1 MKQFLNVSLATLVAG
16 ISIVASAG
24 ERVGDF
30 ALIDHQ
36 GAFHQMSWYD
46 DNNAVVIFSHAV
58 GEEVSAE
65 TITIL
70 NELQTKYQQQGVV
83 FFGLNPGL
91 QEDRELVGTN
101 AAENGIDLPILMDD
115 TQLVAELLGLTR
127 IGEVVVYDPTNFE
140 LHYRGSIQGQ
150 LDQVLQ
156 QLLNDEDSDLIETAS
171 TGTVIS
177 YASSNQT
184 AALSYENDIAPIIA
198 ENCASCHRDGGIA
211 PFAMDS
217 HLTVQ
222 GWSPMI
228 KEVVMTKRMPP
239 GQVDNKIGHK
249 IADAMNL
256 TDPEMQKL
264 IHWIDEGSVIDT
276 DNDPLAALVWP
287 ESKWEM
293 GEPDL
298 IVAIPPQSI
307 PATGILD
314 YLNVVVDL
322 GLEKDVWVRGSQV
335 IAGEPSALHHV
346 LTGVIPPEG
355 KKSQQEIFM
364 QIVNSLP
371 PEKARVIQMQIMEA
385 MSSGDGINFG
395 ALLNSLPPEAN
406 ISALFSG
413 SQGVDSASIAGY
425 AAGAKAQWNDPGVG
439 GLLRAGSSLEMQLHY
454 TTVGRELTDASEV
467 GIWFYPE
474 GEIPT
479 QRMSGAIANN
489 FNISIPA
496 GAKDHEMVVEV
507 TVHEDAYLE
516 SFLPHMHFRGKR
528 MRFKAIYPDGT
539 EELLLSV
546 PNYSFNWQLNHR
558 LEEPLLVPAGTKIQ
572 AIGAFDNSRQ
582 NEYNPDPDSEIFWGE
597 QSSEEMFMGFYSWKN
612 ADQAGAH

>member
-1 MKQFLNVSLATLVAG
+1 MKQFLNFTLSTLLATVA
-16 ISIVASAG
+16 ISTNAG
-24 ERVGDF
+24 EKVGDF
-30 ALIDHQ
+30 ALIDHL

-46 DNNAVVIFSHAV
+46 DNQAVVILSHAV
-58 GEEVSAE
+58 GAEVSNGSLAML
-65 TITIL
+65 T
-70 NELQTKYQQQGVV
+70 ELRAKYDQQGIV

-91 QEDRELVGTN
+91 QTDRELVGVDANDT
-101 AAENGIDLPILMDD
+101 GLDLPVLMDD
-115 TQLVAELLGLTR
+115 AQLVSELLGLTQV
-127 IGEVVVYDPTNFE
+127 GEVVIYDPANFE
-140 LHYRGSIQGQ
+140 LLYRGAMQAKVE
-150 LDQVLQ
+150 QVLEQ
-156 QLLNDEDSDLIETAS
+156 ILNDEDLNLVETTSFGDSIDYAAS
-171 TGTVIS
+171 T
-177 YASSNQT
+177 QL
-184 AALSYENDIAPIIA
+184 AAVSYEKEVAPIIA

-217 HLTVQ
+217 HLTLQ

-256 TDPEMQKL
+256 SDEEMQKL
-264 IHWIDEGSVIDT
+264 VHWIDEGSIYDA
-276 DNDPLAALVWP
+276 NSDPLTALVWP
-287 ESKWEM
+287 ESKWEH

-298 IVAIPPQSI
+298 IVNIPPQSI
-307 PATGILD
+307 PATGIVEYLD
-314 YLNVVVDL
+314 VEVEL
-322 GLEKDVWVRGSQV
+322 GLDKDVWVKGSQI
-335 IAGEPSALHHV
+335 IAGEPSTLHHV

-355 KKSQQEIFM
+355 KKSQQDIFM

-371 PEKARVIQMQIMEA
+371 PAKAQEIRQQIMA
-385 MSSGDGINFG
+385 AVSSGEGVNFNE
-395 ALLNSLPPEAN
+395 LLNSLPPEAD

-413 SQGVDSASIAGY
+413 SQNADTASIAGY
-425 AAGAKAQWNDPGVG
+425 ASGAKAQWNDPGVG
-439 GLLRAGSSLEMQLHY
+439 GLLRAGSNLELQLHY
-454 TTVGRELTDASEV
+454 TTVGRELTDASQV
-467 GIWFYPE
+467 GIWLYPD

-496 GAKDHEMVVEV
+496 GAKDHEMITEV
-507 TVHEDAYLE
+507 TVHEDSYLE

-528 MRFKAIYPDGT
+528 MRFNAIYPDGS

-572 AIGAFDNSRQ
+572 AIGAFDNSSQ
-582 NEYNPDPDSEIFWGE
+582 NVYNPDPDSEILWGE
-597 QSSEEMFMGFYSWKN
+597 QSWQEMFMGFYSWKH
-612 ADQAGAH
+612 ADQNGSD

>member
-1 MKQFLNVSLATLVAG
+1 MKYLRKALACALASG
-16 ISIVASAG
+16 MMISANAG

-46 DNNAVVIFSHAV
+46 DNNAVVILSHAE
-58 GEEVSAE
+58 GESISASSQA
-65 TITIL
+65 TL
-70 NELQTKYQQQGVV
+70 GRLQSKYTQQGVV

-91 QEDRELVGTN
+91 QSDRELVGNDAFN
-101 AAENGIDLPILMDD
+101 AGINLPILMDD
-115 TQLVAELLGLTR
+115 AQLVSQLLGLTR
-127 IGEVVVYDPTNFE
+127 VGEAVVYDPANFE
-140 LHYRGSIQGQ
+140 LLYRGPLGEQI
-150 LDQVLQ
+150 DQILQ
-156 QLLNDEDSDLIETAS
+156 QHLDGDEIPLAEVSS
-171 TGTVIS
+171 TGPEINYS
-177 YASSNQT
+177 ALKQNDN
-184 AALSYENDIAPIIA
+184 LSYQNDIAPIIA
-198 ENCASCHRDGGIA
+198 ENCANCHRDGGIA

-217 HLTVQ
+217 HTMVQ

-239 GQVDNKIGHK
+239 GQVDNKVGHK

-256 TDPEMQKL
+256 SDSEMQKL
-264 IHWIDEGSVIDT
+264 VHWIDAGSVIEGA
-276 DNDPLAALVWP
+276 NDPLAALVWP
-287 ESKWEM
+287 ESKWER

-298 IVAIPPQSI
+298 IVAIPPQAI
-307 PATGILD
+307 PATGIVEYLD
-314 YLNVVVDL
+314 VEVDL

-355 KKSQQEIFM
+355 RKSQQEIFM

-371 PEKARVIQMQIMEA
+371 PEKARPIQQQLMVA
-385 MSSGDGINFG
+385 VSSGEGINFNEI
-395 ALLNSLPPEAN
+395 LNSLPPEAD

-413 SQGVDSASIAGY
+413 SQDEDSASIAGY
-425 AAGAKAQWNDPGVG
+425 ASGAGAQWNEEGVG
-439 GLLRAGSSLEMQLHY
+439 GLLRAGSSLDLQLHY
-454 TTVGRELTDASEV
+454 TTVGRELTDASEI
-467 GIWFYPE
+467 GIWLYPE
-474 GEIPT
+474 GVVPDE
-479 QRMSGAIANN
+479 RMSGAIANN
-489 FNISIPA
+489 FNIQIPA
-496 GAKDHEMVVEV
+496 GAKDHEMIAEI

-528 MRFKAIYPDGT
+528 MKFNAIYPDGSK
-539 EELLLSV
+539 ELLLSV
-546 PNYSFNWQLNHR
+546 PNYSFNWQLNHQ

-597 QSSEEMFMGFYSWKN
+597 QSWQEMFMGFYSWKE
-612 ADQAGAH
+612 ADQDSSD